1 MYERK
6 TKDVY
11 EIITDYGYG
20 EEVETTELT
29 LSDAKRQVR
38 AYKDNARGL
47 VNIRIRKR
55 RVPKKPSLKGVDN
68 NG

>member
-6 TKDVY
+6 TEDVY

-20 EEVETTELT
+20 EEVETTERT
-29 LSDAKRQVR
+29 LSDAKNQVR

-47 VNIRIRKR
+47 MSIRIRKK
-55 RVPKKPSLKGVDN
+55 RVRKGQIK
-68 NG
+68 